1 MLISVVIPVYNTSS
15 YLARCIDSIF
25 EQDLKDV
32 ELIFIDDH
40 STDNSFEVLNQ
51 CLKGRVSE
59 NLTIVKNPK
68 NLGSGE
74 TRNKGISLAK
84 GDYVIFVDSDDYV
97 TSDYFLVLKN
107 AIESR
112 PDIVV
117 FDMTEIWSNKM
128 VLKHVDLPDSPLES
142 VEHLLLNKMHN
153 SLCNKMFKRS
163 MFLKHD
169 IRITKGLS
177 MFEDKSICFKLFYY
191 AKSQLY
197 IDKSLYF
204 YDRSREN
211 SLTKVFKE
219 SNIQASVIVA
229 KVIDDFF
236 KDKEV
241 SGLGTGQLPDKE
253 GQMYHCEV
261 DDFYLIPTAEV
272 PVTNIYRDVILPG
285 DSLPKKN
292 CAYSAC
298 FRREAGSYGKDV
310 RGLNRLHQFDKVEIV
325 RIEKPENSY
334 AALEEMKDHVQG
346 LLDKLGLPWHIL
358 RLCGGDMSFTSAITF
373 DFEVWSGAQERWLEV
388 SSVSNFETY
397 QANRLKCR
405 YRGDDKKTHL
415 CHTLNGSA
423 LALPRI
429 MAALLENN
437 QTPEGIKVPEVL
449 QKYTGFDIID

>member
-32 ELIFIDDH
+32 ELIFIDDY

-51 CLKGRVSE
+51 CLKGRVCE
-59 NLTIVKNPK
+59 NLTIEKNPK

-97 TSDYFLVLKN
+97 TSDYFQVLKN

-117 FDMTEIWSNKM
+117 FDMTEIWSNKT

-142 VEHLLLNKMHN
+142 VELLLLNKMHN

-241 SGLGTGQLPDKE
+241 SD
-253 GQMYHCEV
+253 
-261 DDFYLIPTAEV
+261 
-272 PVTNIYRDVILPG
+272 NIH
-285 DSLPKKN
+285 N
-292 CAYSAC
+292 
-298 FRREAGSYGKDV
+298 
-310 RGLNRLHQFDKVEIV
+310 
-325 RIEKPENSY
+325 
-334 AALEEMKDHVQG
+334 
-346 LLDKLGLPWHIL
+346 
-358 RLCGGDMSFTSAITF
+358 AI
-373 DFEVWSGAQERWLEV
+373 
-388 SSVSNFETY
+388 
-397 QANRLKCR
+397 QANKVHVLGYIALYCGRTSRSKYAKELGKLSFSAFSQKCKMPIHYRIASFAVNYKLYPILFVIRRL
-405 YRGDDKKTHL
+405 YFL
-415 CHTLNGSA
+415 C
-423 LALPRI
+423 
-429 MAALLENN
+429 
-437 QTPEGIKVPEVL
+437 K
-449 QKYTGFDIID
+449 

>member
-32 ELIFIDDH
+32 ELIFIDDY

-51 CLKGRVSE
+51 CLKGRVSA

-97 TSDYFLVLKN
+97 TSDYFQVLKN

-117 FDMTEIWSNKM
+117 FDMTEIWSNKT
-128 VLKHVDLPDSPLES
+128 VLNHVDLPDSPLES
-142 VEHLLLNKMHN
+142 VELLLLNKMHN

-241 SGLGTGQLPDKE
+241 SD
-253 GQMYHCEV
+253 
-261 DDFYLIPTAEV
+261 
-272 PVTNIYRDVILPG
+272 NIH
-285 DSLPKKN
+285 N
-292 CAYSAC
+292 
-298 FRREAGSYGKDV
+298 
-310 RGLNRLHQFDKVEIV
+310 
-325 RIEKPENSY
+325 
-334 AALEEMKDHVQG
+334 
-346 LLDKLGLPWHIL
+346 
-358 RLCGGDMSFTSAITF
+358 AI
-373 DFEVWSGAQERWLEV
+373 
-388 SSVSNFETY
+388 
-397 QANRLKCR
+397 QANKVHVLGYIALYCGRTSRSKYAKELGKLSFSAFSQKCKMPIHYRIASFAVNYKLYPILFVIRRL
-405 YRGDDKKTHL
+405 YFL
-415 CHTLNGSA
+415 C
-423 LALPRI
+423 
-429 MAALLENN
+429 
-437 QTPEGIKVPEVL
+437 K
-449 QKYTGFDIID
+449 

>member
-32 ELIFIDDH
+32 ELIFIDDY

-51 CLKGRVSE
+51 CLKGRESE
-59 NLTIVKNPK
+59 NITALKNPK

-97 TSDYFLVLKN
+97 TSDYFQVLKN

-117 FDMTEIWSNKM
+117 FDMTEIWSNKT

-142 VEHLLLNKMHN
+142 VELLLLNKMHN

-163 MFLKHD
+163 MFLQHD

-211 SLTKVFKE
+211 SLTKEFKE

-241 SGLGTGQLPDKE
+241 SD
-253 GQMYHCEV
+253 
-261 DDFYLIPTAEV
+261 
-272 PVTNIYRDVILPG
+272 NIH
-285 DSLPKKN
+285 N
-292 CAYSAC
+292 
-298 FRREAGSYGKDV
+298 
-310 RGLNRLHQFDKVEIV
+310 
-325 RIEKPENSY
+325 
-334 AALEEMKDHVQG
+334 
-346 LLDKLGLPWHIL
+346 
-358 RLCGGDMSFTSAITF
+358 AI
-373 DFEVWSGAQERWLEV
+373 
-388 SSVSNFETY
+388 
-397 QANRLKCR
+397 QANKVHVLGYIGLYCVRTTRSKYAKELGKLSFSAFSQICKMPIHYRIASFAVNYKLYPILFVIRRL
-405 YRGDDKKTHL
+405 YFL
-415 CHTLNGSA
+415 C
-423 LALPRI
+423 
-429 MAALLENN
+429 
-437 QTPEGIKVPEVL
+437 K
-449 QKYTGFDIID
+449 

>member
-1 MLISVVIPVYNTSS
+1 MLISVVIPIYNTSS

-32 ELIFIDDH
+32 ELIFIDDY

-51 CLKGRVSE
+51 CLKGRVNE

-68 NLGSGE
+68 NSGSGE

-107 AIESR
+107 AIKSR

-117 FDMTEIWSNKM
+117 FDMTEIWSNKT

-142 VEHLLLNKMHN
+142 VELLLLNKMHN

-241 SGLGTGQLPDKE
+241 SD
-253 GQMYHCEV
+253 
-261 DDFYLIPTAEV
+261 
-272 PVTNIYRDVILPG
+272 NIH
-285 DSLPKKN
+285 N
-292 CAYSAC
+292 
-298 FRREAGSYGKDV
+298 
-310 RGLNRLHQFDKVEIV
+310 
-325 RIEKPENSY
+325 
-334 AALEEMKDHVQG
+334 
-346 LLDKLGLPWHIL
+346 
-358 RLCGGDMSFTSAITF
+358 AI
-373 DFEVWSGAQERWLEV
+373 
-388 SSVSNFETY
+388 
-397 QANRLKCR
+397 QANKVHVLGYIGLYCCKTTRSKYAKELGKLSFSAFSQKCKMPIHYRIASFAVNYKLYPILFVIRRL
-405 YRGDDKKTHL
+405 YFL
-415 CHTLNGSA
+415 C
-423 LALPRI
+423 
-429 MAALLENN
+429 
-437 QTPEGIKVPEVL
+437 K
-449 QKYTGFDIID
+449 

>member
-32 ELIFIDDH
+32 ELIFIDDC

-51 CLKGRVSE
+51 CLKGRESE

-97 TSDYFLVLKN
+97 TSKYFQVLKN

-117 FDMTEIWSNKM
+117 FDMTEIWSNKT

-142 VEHLLLNKMHN
+142 VELLLLNKMHN

-241 SGLGTGQLPDKE
+241 SD
-253 GQMYHCEV
+253 
-261 DDFYLIPTAEV
+261 
-272 PVTNIYRDVILPG
+272 NIH
-285 DSLPKKN
+285 N
-292 CAYSAC
+292 
-298 FRREAGSYGKDV
+298 
-310 RGLNRLHQFDKVEIV
+310 
-325 RIEKPENSY
+325 
-334 AALEEMKDHVQG
+334 
-346 LLDKLGLPWHIL
+346 
-358 RLCGGDMSFTSAITF
+358 AI
-373 DFEVWSGAQERWLEV
+373 
-388 SSVSNFETY
+388 
-397 QANRLKCR
+397 QANKVHVLGYIGLYCSRTTRSKYAKELGKLSFSAFSQKCKMPIHYRIASFAVNYKLYPILFVIRRL
-405 YRGDDKKTHL
+405 YFL
-415 CHTLNGSA
+415 C
-423 LALPRI
+423 
-429 MAALLENN
+429 
-437 QTPEGIKVPEVL
+437 K
-449 QKYTGFDIID
+449 

>member
-32 ELIFIDDH
+32 ELIFIDDY
-40 STDNSFEVLNQ
+40 SADNSFEVLNQ
-51 CLKGRVSE
+51 CLKGRESE

-97 TSDYFLVLKN
+97 TSDYFQVLKN

-117 FDMTEIWSNKM
+117 FDMTEIWSNKT

-142 VEHLLLNKMHN
+142 VELLLLNKMHN

-241 SGLGTGQLPDKE
+241 SD
-253 GQMYHCEV
+253 
-261 DDFYLIPTAEV
+261 
-272 PVTNIYRDVILPG
+272 NIH
-285 DSLPKKN
+285 N
-292 CAYSAC
+292 
-298 FRREAGSYGKDV
+298 
-310 RGLNRLHQFDKVEIV
+310 
-325 RIEKPENSY
+325 
-334 AALEEMKDHVQG
+334 
-346 LLDKLGLPWHIL
+346 
-358 RLCGGDMSFTSAITF
+358 AI
-373 DFEVWSGAQERWLEV
+373 
-388 SSVSNFETY
+388 
-397 QANRLKCR
+397 QANKVHVLGYIGLYCVRTTRSKYAKELGKLSFSAFSQKCKMPIHYRIASFAVNYKLYPILFVIRRL
-405 YRGDDKKTHL
+405 YFL
-415 CHTLNGSA
+415 C
-423 LALPRI
+423 
-429 MAALLENN
+429 
-437 QTPEGIKVPEVL
+437 K
-449 QKYTGFDIID
+449 

>member
-1 MLISVVIPVYNTSS
+1 MLISVVIPIYNTSS

-32 ELIFIDDH
+32 ELIFIDDY

-51 CLKGRVSE
+51 CLKGRVNE

-97 TSDYFLVLKN
+97 TSDYFQVLKN

-117 FDMTEIWSNKM
+117 FDMTEIWSNKT

-142 VEHLLLNKMHN
+142 VELLLLNKMHN

-236 KDKEV
+236 KYKEV
-241 SGLGTGQLPDKE
+241 SD
-253 GQMYHCEV
+253 
-261 DDFYLIPTAEV
+261 
-272 PVTNIYRDVILPG
+272 NIH
-285 DSLPKKN
+285 N
-292 CAYSAC
+292 
-298 FRREAGSYGKDV
+298 
-310 RGLNRLHQFDKVEIV
+310 
-325 RIEKPENSY
+325 
-334 AALEEMKDHVQG
+334 
-346 LLDKLGLPWHIL
+346 
-358 RLCGGDMSFTSAITF
+358 AI
-373 DFEVWSGAQERWLEV
+373 
-388 SSVSNFETY
+388 
-397 QANRLKCR
+397 QANKVHVLGYIGLYCCRTTRSKYAKELGKLSFSAFSQKCKMPIHYRIASFAVNYKLYPILFVIRRL
-405 YRGDDKKTHL
+405 YFL
-415 CHTLNGSA
+415 C
-423 LALPRI
+423 
-429 MAALLENN
+429 
-437 QTPEGIKVPEVL
+437 K
-449 QKYTGFDIID
+449 

>member
-32 ELIFIDDH
+32 ELIFIDDC

-51 CLKGRVSE
+51 CLKGRESE
-59 NLTIVKNPK
+59 NITVIKNPK

-74 TRNKGISLAK
+74 TRNKGISLAQ

-117 FDMTEIWSNKM
+117 FDMTEIWSNKT
-128 VLKHVDLPDSPLES
+128 VLKHVDLPNSPLES
-142 VEHLLLNKMHN
+142 VELLLLNKMHN

-241 SGLGTGQLPDKE
+241 SD
-253 GQMYHCEV
+253 
-261 DDFYLIPTAEV
+261 
-272 PVTNIYRDVILPG
+272 NIH
-285 DSLPKKN
+285 N
-292 CAYSAC
+292 
-298 FRREAGSYGKDV
+298 
-310 RGLNRLHQFDKVEIV
+310 
-325 RIEKPENSY
+325 
-334 AALEEMKDHVQG
+334 
-346 LLDKLGLPWHIL
+346 
-358 RLCGGDMSFTSAITF
+358 AI
-373 DFEVWSGAQERWLEV
+373 
-388 SSVSNFETY
+388 
-397 QANRLKCR
+397 QANKVHVLGYIGLYCGRITRSKYAKELGKLSFSAFSQKCKMPIHYRIASFAVNYKLYPILFVIRRL
-405 YRGDDKKTHL
+405 YFL
-415 CHTLNGSA
+415 C
-423 LALPRI
+423 
-429 MAALLENN
+429 
-437 QTPEGIKVPEVL
+437 K
-449 QKYTGFDIID
+449 

>member
-32 ELIFIDDH
+32 ELIFIDDY

-97 TSDYFLVLKN
+97 TSDYFQVLKN

-117 FDMTEIWSNKM
+117 FDMTEIWSNKT
-128 VLKHVDLPDSPLES
+128 VLKHVNLPDSPLES
-142 VEHLLLNKMHN
+142 VELLLLNKMHN

-163 MFLKHD
+163 MFLQHD

-241 SGLGTGQLPDKE
+241 SD
-253 GQMYHCEV
+253 
-261 DDFYLIPTAEV
+261 
-272 PVTNIYRDVILPG
+272 NIH
-285 DSLPKKN
+285 N
-292 CAYSAC
+292 
-298 FRREAGSYGKDV
+298 
-310 RGLNRLHQFDKVEIV
+310 
-325 RIEKPENSY
+325 
-334 AALEEMKDHVQG
+334 
-346 LLDKLGLPWHIL
+346 
-358 RLCGGDMSFTSAITF
+358 AI
-373 DFEVWSGAQERWLEV
+373 
-388 SSVSNFETY
+388 
-397 QANRLKCR
+397 QANKVHVLGYIGLYCGRTTRSKNAKELGKLPFSAFSQKCKMPIHYRIASLAVNYKLYPILFVIRRL
-405 YRGDDKKTHL
+405 YFL
-415 CHTLNGSA
+415 C
-423 LALPRI
+423 
-429 MAALLENN
+429 
-437 QTPEGIKVPEVL
+437 K
-449 QKYTGFDIID
+449 

>member
-1 MLISVVIPVYNTSS
+1 MQISVVIPVYNTSS

-32 ELIFIDDH
+32 ELIFIDDY

-51 CLKGRVSE
+51 CLKGRESE

-97 TSDYFLVLKN
+97 TSDYFQVLKN

-117 FDMTEIWSNKM
+117 FDMTEIWSNKT
-128 VLKHVDLPDSPLES
+128 VLKHVNLPDSPLES
-142 VEHLLLNKMHN
+142 VELLLLNKMHN

-241 SGLGTGQLPDKE
+241 SDNIHNAIQANKVHVLGYIGLYCGRTTRSK
-253 GQMYHCEV
+253 
-261 DDFYLIPTAEV
+261 
-272 PVTNIYRDVILPG
+272 
-285 DSLPKKN
+285 
-292 CAYSAC
+292 
-298 FRREAGSYGKDV
+298 
-310 RGLNRLHQFDKVEIV
+310 
-325 RIEKPENSY
+325 Y
-334 AALEEMKDHVQG
+334 AK
-346 LLDKLGLPWHIL
+346 KLGKLSFSAFSQKCKMPIHYRIASFAVNYKLYPIL
-358 RLCGGDMSFTSAITF
+358 FVIRRLYF
-373 DFEVWSGAQERWLEV
+373 
-388 SSVSNFETY
+388 
-397 QANRLKCR
+397 
-405 YRGDDKKTHL
+405 L
-415 CHTLNGSA
+415 C
-423 LALPRI
+423 
-429 MAALLENN
+429 
-437 QTPEGIKVPEVL
+437 K
-449 QKYTGFDIID
+449 

>member
-32 ELIFIDDH
+32 ELIFIDDC

-51 CLKGRVSE
+51 CLKGRESE

-97 TSDYFLVLKN
+97 TSDYFQVLKN

-142 VEHLLLNKMHN
+142 VELLLLNKMHN

-163 MFLKHD
+163 MFLKHG

-241 SGLGTGQLPDKE
+241 SD
-253 GQMYHCEV
+253 
-261 DDFYLIPTAEV
+261 
-272 PVTNIYRDVILPG
+272 NIH
-285 DSLPKKN
+285 N
-292 CAYSAC
+292 
-298 FRREAGSYGKDV
+298 
-310 RGLNRLHQFDKVEIV
+310 
-325 RIEKPENSY
+325 
-334 AALEEMKDHVQG
+334 
-346 LLDKLGLPWHIL
+346 
-358 RLCGGDMSFTSAITF
+358 AI
-373 DFEVWSGAQERWLEV
+373 
-388 SSVSNFETY
+388 
-397 QANRLKCR
+397 QANKVHVLGYIALYCGRTSRSKYAKELGKLSFSAFSQKCKMPIHYRIASFAVNYKLYPILFVIRRL
-405 YRGDDKKTHL
+405 YFL
-415 CHTLNGSA
+415 C
-423 LALPRI
+423 
-429 MAALLENN
+429 
-437 QTPEGIKVPEVL
+437 K
-449 QKYTGFDIID
+449 

>member
-32 ELIFIDDH
+32 ELIFIDDC

-97 TSDYFLVLKN
+97 TSDYFPVLKN

-117 FDMTEIWSNKM
+117 FDMTEIWSNKTL
-128 VLKHVDLPDSPLES
+128 LKHVDLPDSPLDS
-142 VEHLLLNKMHN
+142 VEFLLLNKMHN

-163 MFLKHD
+163 MFLKHG

-241 SGLGTGQLPDKE
+241 SD
-253 GQMYHCEV
+253 
-261 DDFYLIPTAEV
+261 
-272 PVTNIYRDVILPG
+272 NIH
-285 DSLPKKN
+285 N
-292 CAYSAC
+292 
-298 FRREAGSYGKDV
+298 
-310 RGLNRLHQFDKVEIV
+310 
-325 RIEKPENSY
+325 
-334 AALEEMKDHVQG
+334 
-346 LLDKLGLPWHIL
+346 
-358 RLCGGDMSFTSAITF
+358 AI
-373 DFEVWSGAQERWLEV
+373 
-388 SSVSNFETY
+388 
-397 QANRLKCR
+397 QANKVHVLGYIGLYCVRTTRSKYAKELGKLSFSAFSQNCKMPIHYRIASFAVNYKLYPILFVIRRL
-405 YRGDDKKTHL
+405 YFL
-415 CHTLNGSA
+415 C
-423 LALPRI
+423 
-429 MAALLENN
+429 
-437 QTPEGIKVPEVL
+437 K
-449 QKYTGFDIID
+449 

>member
-32 ELIFIDDH
+32 ELIFIDDC

-51 CLKGRVSE
+51 CLKGRESE

-97 TSDYFLVLKN
+97 TSDYFQVLKN

-117 FDMTEIWSNKM
+117 FDMTEIWTHKT

-142 VEHLLLNKMHN
+142 VELLLLNKMHN

-191 AKSQLY
+191 AKSQLF
-197 IDKSLYF
+197 INKSLYF

-241 SGLGTGQLPDKE
+241 SD
-253 GQMYHCEV
+253 
-261 DDFYLIPTAEV
+261 
-272 PVTNIYRDVILPG
+272 NIH
-285 DSLPKKN
+285 N
-292 CAYSAC
+292 
-298 FRREAGSYGKDV
+298 
-310 RGLNRLHQFDKVEIV
+310 
-325 RIEKPENSY
+325 
-334 AALEEMKDHVQG
+334 
-346 LLDKLGLPWHIL
+346 
-358 RLCGGDMSFTSAITF
+358 AI
-373 DFEVWSGAQERWLEV
+373 
-388 SSVSNFETY
+388 
-397 QANRLKCR
+397 QANKVHVLGYIGLYCGRTTRSKYAKELGKLSFSAFSQKCKMPIHYRIASFAVNYKLYPILFVIRRL
-405 YRGDDKKTHL
+405 YFL
-415 CHTLNGSA
+415 C
-423 LALPRI
+423 
-429 MAALLENN
+429 
-437 QTPEGIKVPEVL
+437 K
-449 QKYTGFDIID
+449 

>member
-32 ELIFIDDH
+32 ELIFIDDC

-51 CLKGRVSE
+51 CLKGRESE

-97 TSDYFLVLKN
+97 TSDYFQVLKN

-117 FDMTEIWSNKM
+117 FDMTEIWSNKT

-142 VEHLLLNKMHN
+142 VELLLLNKMHN

-191 AKSQLY
+191 AKSQLF
-197 IDKSLYF
+197 INKSLYF

-241 SGLGTGQLPDKE
+241 SDNIHNAIQANKVHVLGYIGLYCARTTRSKYAKELGTLSFSAFSQKCKMPI
-253 GQMYHCEV
+253 H
-261 DDFYLIPTAEV
+261 
-272 PVTNIYRDVILPG
+272 YRIASFAVNYKLYPILFVI
-285 DSLPKKN
+285 
-292 CAYSAC
+292 
-298 FRREAGSYGKDV
+298 RRLY
-310 RGLNRLHQFDKVEIV
+310 F
-325 RIEKPENSY
+325 
-334 AALEEMKDHVQG
+334 
-346 LLDKLGLPWHIL
+346 
-358 RLCGGDMSFTSAITF
+358 LC
-373 DFEVWSGAQERWLEV
+373 
-388 SSVSNFETY
+388 
-397 QANRLKCR
+397 K
-405 YRGDDKKTHL
+405 
-415 CHTLNGSA
+415 
-423 LALPRI
+423 
-429 MAALLENN
+429 
-437 QTPEGIKVPEVL
+437 
-449 QKYTGFDIID
+449 

>member
-25 EQDLKDV
+25 EQELKDV
-32 ELIFIDDH
+32 ELIFIDDC

-51 CLKGRVSE
+51 CLKERGCE
-59 NLTIVKNPK
+59 NITVVKNPK

-74 TRNKGISLAK
+74 TRNNGISLAK

-97 TSDYFLVLKN
+97 TPDYFQVLKN

-117 FDMTEIWSNKM
+117 FDMTEIWSNKT
-128 VLKHVDLPDSPLES
+128 VLKHVDLPNTTLES

-163 MFLKHD
+163 MFLEHD
-169 IRITKGLS
+169 IHITKGLS

-211 SLTKVFKE
+211 SLTKEFKE

-241 SGLGTGQLPDKE
+241 SD
-253 GQMYHCEV
+253 
-261 DDFYLIPTAEV
+261 
-272 PVTNIYRDVILPG
+272 NIH
-285 DSLPKKN
+285 N
-292 CAYSAC
+292 
-298 FRREAGSYGKDV
+298 
-310 RGLNRLHQFDKVEIV
+310 
-325 RIEKPENSY
+325 
-334 AALEEMKDHVQG
+334 
-346 LLDKLGLPWHIL
+346 
-358 RLCGGDMSFTSAITF
+358 AI
-373 DFEVWSGAQERWLEV
+373 
-388 SSVSNFETY
+388 
-397 QANRLKCR
+397 QANKVHVLGYIGLYCVRTTRSKYAKELGKLSFSAFSQKCKMPIHYRIASFAVNYKLYPILFVIRRL
-405 YRGDDKKTHL
+405 YFL
-415 CHTLNGSA
+415 C
-423 LALPRI
+423 
-429 MAALLENN
+429 
-437 QTPEGIKVPEVL
+437 K
-449 QKYTGFDIID
+449 

>member
-32 ELIFIDDH
+32 ELIFIDDC

-51 CLKGRVSE
+51 CLKGRESE

-97 TSDYFLVLKN
+97 TSDYFQVLKN

-117 FDMTEIWSNKM
+117 FDMTEIWSNKT

-142 VEHLLLNKMHN
+142 VELLLLNKMHN

-163 MFLKHD
+163 MFLKHG

-241 SGLGTGQLPDKE
+241 TD
-253 GQMYHCEV
+253 
-261 DDFYLIPTAEV
+261 
-272 PVTNIYRDVILPG
+272 NIH
-285 DSLPKKN
+285 N
-292 CAYSAC
+292 
-298 FRREAGSYGKDV
+298 
-310 RGLNRLHQFDKVEIV
+310 
-325 RIEKPENSY
+325 
-334 AALEEMKDHVQG
+334 
-346 LLDKLGLPWHIL
+346 
-358 RLCGGDMSFTSAITF
+358 AI
-373 DFEVWSGAQERWLEV
+373 
-388 SSVSNFETY
+388 
-397 QANRLKCR
+397 QANKAHVLGYIGLCCGRTTRSKYAKELGKLSFSAFSQKCKMPIHYRIASFAVNYKLYPILFVIRRL
-405 YRGDDKKTHL
+405 YFL
-415 CHTLNGSA
+415 C
-423 LALPRI
+423 
-429 MAALLENN
+429 
-437 QTPEGIKVPEVL
+437 K
-449 QKYTGFDIID
+449 

>member
-32 ELIFIDDH
+32 ELIFIDDC

-51 CLKGRVSE
+51 CLKGRESE

-97 TSDYFLVLKN
+97 TSKYFQILKN

-117 FDMTEIWSNKM
+117 FDMTEIWTNKT

-142 VEHLLLNKMHN
+142 VELLLLNKMHN

-191 AKSQLY
+191 AKSQLF
-197 IDKSLYF
+197 INKSLYF

-241 SGLGTGQLPDKE
+241 SD
-253 GQMYHCEV
+253 
-261 DDFYLIPTAEV
+261 
-272 PVTNIYRDVILPG
+272 NIH
-285 DSLPKKN
+285 N
-292 CAYSAC
+292 
-298 FRREAGSYGKDV
+298 
-310 RGLNRLHQFDKVEIV
+310 
-325 RIEKPENSY
+325 
-334 AALEEMKDHVQG
+334 
-346 LLDKLGLPWHIL
+346 
-358 RLCGGDMSFTSAITF
+358 AI
-373 DFEVWSGAQERWLEV
+373 
-388 SSVSNFETY
+388 
-397 QANRLKCR
+397 QANKVHVLGYIGLYCGRTTRSKYANELGKLSFSAFSQKCKMPIHYRIASFAVNYKLYPILFVIRRL
-405 YRGDDKKTHL
+405 YFL
-415 CHTLNGSA
+415 C
-423 LALPRI
+423 
-429 MAALLENN
+429 
-437 QTPEGIKVPEVL
+437 K
-449 QKYTGFDIID
+449 

>member
-32 ELIFIDDH
+32 ELIFIDDC

-51 CLKGRVSE
+51 CLKGRESE

-97 TSDYFLVLKN
+97 TSDYFQVLKN

-117 FDMTEIWSNKM
+117 FDMTEIWTNKT

-142 VEHLLLNKMHN
+142 VELLLLNKMHN

-191 AKSQLY
+191 AKSQLF
-197 IDKSLYF
+197 INKSLYF

-241 SGLGTGQLPDKE
+241 SD
-253 GQMYHCEV
+253 
-261 DDFYLIPTAEV
+261 
-272 PVTNIYRDVILPG
+272 NIH
-285 DSLPKKN
+285 N
-292 CAYSAC
+292 
-298 FRREAGSYGKDV
+298 
-310 RGLNRLHQFDKVEIV
+310 
-325 RIEKPENSY
+325 
-334 AALEEMKDHVQG
+334 
-346 LLDKLGLPWHIL
+346 
-358 RLCGGDMSFTSAITF
+358 AI
-373 DFEVWSGAQERWLEV
+373 
-388 SSVSNFETY
+388 
-397 QANRLKCR
+397 QANKVHVLGYIGLYCGRTTRSKYANELGKLSFSAFSQKCKMPIHYRIASFAVNYKLYPILFVIRRL
-405 YRGDDKKTHL
+405 YFL
-415 CHTLNGSA
+415 C
-423 LALPRI
+423 
-429 MAALLENN
+429 
-437 QTPEGIKVPEVL
+437 K
-449 QKYTGFDIID
+449 

>member
-32 ELIFIDDH
+32 ELIFIDDC

-117 FDMTEIWSNKM
+117 FDMTEIWSNKT

-142 VEHLLLNKMHN
+142 VELLLLNKMHN

-241 SGLGTGQLPDKE
+241 SD
-253 GQMYHCEV
+253 
-261 DDFYLIPTAEV
+261 
-272 PVTNIYRDVILPG
+272 NIH
-285 DSLPKKN
+285 N
-292 CAYSAC
+292 
-298 FRREAGSYGKDV
+298 
-310 RGLNRLHQFDKVEIV
+310 
-325 RIEKPENSY
+325 
-334 AALEEMKDHVQG
+334 
-346 LLDKLGLPWHIL
+346 
-358 RLCGGDMSFTSAITF
+358 AI
-373 DFEVWSGAQERWLEV
+373 
-388 SSVSNFETY
+388 
-397 QANRLKCR
+397 QANKVHVLGYIGLYCSRTTRSKYAKELGKLSFSAFSQKCKMPIHYRIASFAVNYKLYPILFVIRRL
-405 YRGDDKKTHL
+405 YFL
-415 CHTLNGSA
+415 C
-423 LALPRI
+423 
-429 MAALLENN
+429 
-437 QTPEGIKVPEVL
+437 K
-449 QKYTGFDIID
+449 

>member
-32 ELIFIDDH
+32 ELIFIDDY

-51 CLKGRVSE
+51 CLKGRESESE
-59 NLTIVKNPK
+59 NLTIEKNPK

-97 TSDYFLVLKN
+97 TSDYFQVLKK

-117 FDMTEIWSNKM
+117 FDMTEIWSNKT

-142 VEHLLLNKMHN
+142 VELLLLNKMHN

-169 IRITKGLS
+169 IRITEGLS

-236 KDKEV
+236 NDKEV
-241 SGLGTGQLPDKE
+241 SD
-253 GQMYHCEV
+253 
-261 DDFYLIPTAEV
+261 
-272 PVTNIYRDVILPG
+272 NIH
-285 DSLPKKN
+285 N
-292 CAYSAC
+292 
-298 FRREAGSYGKDV
+298 
-310 RGLNRLHQFDKVEIV
+310 
-325 RIEKPENSY
+325 
-334 AALEEMKDHVQG
+334 
-346 LLDKLGLPWHIL
+346 
-358 RLCGGDMSFTSAITF
+358 AI
-373 DFEVWSGAQERWLEV
+373 
-388 SSVSNFETY
+388 
-397 QANRLKCR
+397 QANKVHVLGYIGLYCDRTTRSKYAKELGKLSFSAFSQKCKMPIHYRIASFAVNYKLYPILFVIRRL
-405 YRGDDKKTHL
+405 YFL
-415 CHTLNGSA
+415 C
-423 LALPRI
+423 
-429 MAALLENN
+429 
-437 QTPEGIKVPEVL
+437 K
-449 QKYTGFDIID
+449 

>member
-32 ELIFIDDH
+32 ELIFIDDY
-40 STDNSFEVLNQ
+40 STDNSLEVLNQ

-117 FDMTEIWSNKM
+117 FDMTEIWSNKT

-142 VEHLLLNKMHN
+142 VELLLLNKMHN

-163 MFLKHD
+163 MFLKHG

-241 SGLGTGQLPDKE
+241 SD
-253 GQMYHCEV
+253 
-261 DDFYLIPTAEV
+261 
-272 PVTNIYRDVILPG
+272 NIH
-285 DSLPKKN
+285 N
-292 CAYSAC
+292 
-298 FRREAGSYGKDV
+298 
-310 RGLNRLHQFDKVEIV
+310 
-325 RIEKPENSY
+325 
-334 AALEEMKDHVQG
+334 
-346 LLDKLGLPWHIL
+346 
-358 RLCGGDMSFTSAITF
+358 AI
-373 DFEVWSGAQERWLEV
+373 
-388 SSVSNFETY
+388 
-397 QANRLKCR
+397 QANKVHVLGYIGLYCGRTARIKYAKELGKLSFSAFSQKCKMPIHYRIASFAVNYKLYPILFVIRRL
-405 YRGDDKKTHL
+405 YFL
-415 CHTLNGSA
+415 C
-423 LALPRI
+423 
-429 MAALLENN
+429 
-437 QTPEGIKVPEVL
+437 K
-449 QKYTGFDIID
+449 

>member
-1 MLISVVIPVYNTSS
+1 MLISVVIPIYNTSS
-15 YLARCIDSIF
+15 YLVRCIDSIF

-32 ELIFIDDH
+32 ELIFIDDY

-51 CLKGRVSE
+51 CLKGRVCE
-59 NLTIVKNPK
+59 NLTIEKNPK

-97 TSDYFLVLKN
+97 TSDYFQVLKN
-107 AIESR
+107 ATESR

-117 FDMTEIWSNKM
+117 FDMTEIWSNKT

-142 VEHLLLNKMHN
+142 VELLLLNKMHN

-236 KDKEV
+236 NDKEV
-241 SGLGTGQLPDKE
+241 SD
-253 GQMYHCEV
+253 
-261 DDFYLIPTAEV
+261 
-272 PVTNIYRDVILPG
+272 NIH
-285 DSLPKKN
+285 N
-292 CAYSAC
+292 
-298 FRREAGSYGKDV
+298 
-310 RGLNRLHQFDKVEIV
+310 
-325 RIEKPENSY
+325 
-334 AALEEMKDHVQG
+334 
-346 LLDKLGLPWHIL
+346 
-358 RLCGGDMSFTSAITF
+358 AI
-373 DFEVWSGAQERWLEV
+373 
-388 SSVSNFETY
+388 
-397 QANRLKCR
+397 QANKVHVLGYIGLYCSRTTRSKYAKELGKLSFSVFSQKCKMPIHYRIASFAVNYKLYPILFVIRRL
-405 YRGDDKKTHL
+405 YFL
-415 CHTLNGSA
+415 C
-423 LALPRI
+423 
-429 MAALLENN
+429 
-437 QTPEGIKVPEVL
+437 K
-449 QKYTGFDIID
+449 

>member
-32 ELIFIDDH
+32 ELIFIDDY

-97 TSDYFLVLKN
+97 TSDYFQVLKN

-117 FDMTEIWSNKM
+117 FDMTEIWSNKA

-142 VEHLLLNKMHN
+142 VELLLLNKMHN

-241 SGLGTGQLPDKE
+241 SD
-253 GQMYHCEV
+253 
-261 DDFYLIPTAEV
+261 
-272 PVTNIYRDVILPG
+272 NIH
-285 DSLPKKN
+285 N
-292 CAYSAC
+292 
-298 FRREAGSYGKDV
+298 
-310 RGLNRLHQFDKVEIV
+310 
-325 RIEKPENSY
+325 
-334 AALEEMKDHVQG
+334 
-346 LLDKLGLPWHIL
+346 
-358 RLCGGDMSFTSAITF
+358 AI
-373 DFEVWSGAQERWLEV
+373 
-388 SSVSNFETY
+388 
-397 QANRLKCR
+397 QANKVHVLGYIALYCGRTTRSKYAKELGKLSFSAFSQKCKMPIHYRIASFAVNYKLYPILFVIRRL
-405 YRGDDKKTHL
+405 YFL
-415 CHTLNGSA
+415 C
-423 LALPRI
+423 
-429 MAALLENN
+429 
-437 QTPEGIKVPEVL
+437 K
-449 QKYTGFDIID
+449 

>member
-32 ELIFIDDH
+32 ELIFIDDY

-51 CLKGRVSE
+51 CLKGRESE

-97 TSDYFLVLKN
+97 TSDYFQVLKN

-117 FDMTEIWSNKM
+117 FDMTEIWSNKT

-142 VEHLLLNKMHN
+142 VELLLLNKMHN

-211 SLTKVFKE
+211 SLTKEFKE
-219 SNIQASVIVA
+219 SNLQASVIVA

-241 SGLGTGQLPDKE
+241 SD
-253 GQMYHCEV
+253 
-261 DDFYLIPTAEV
+261 
-272 PVTNIYRDVILPG
+272 NIH
-285 DSLPKKN
+285 N
-292 CAYSAC
+292 
-298 FRREAGSYGKDV
+298 
-310 RGLNRLHQFDKVEIV
+310 
-325 RIEKPENSY
+325 
-334 AALEEMKDHVQG
+334 
-346 LLDKLGLPWHIL
+346 
-358 RLCGGDMSFTSAITF
+358 AI
-373 DFEVWSGAQERWLEV
+373 
-388 SSVSNFETY
+388 
-397 QANRLKCR
+397 QANKVHVLGYIGLYCVRTTRSKYAKELGKLSFSAFSQKCKMPIHYRIASFAVNYKLYPILFVIRRL
-405 YRGDDKKTHL
+405 YFL
-415 CHTLNGSA
+415 C
-423 LALPRI
+423 
-429 MAALLENN
+429 
-437 QTPEGIKVPEVL
+437 K
-449 QKYTGFDIID
+449 

>member
-32 ELIFIDDH
+32 ELIFIDDC

-51 CLKGRVSE
+51 CLKGRESE

-97 TSDYFLVLKN
+97 TSDYFQVLKN

-117 FDMTEIWSNKM
+117 FDMTEIWTNKT

-142 VEHLLLNKMHN
+142 VELLLLNKMHN

-191 AKSQLY
+191 AKSQLF
-197 IDKSLYF
+197 INKSLYF

-241 SGLGTGQLPDKE
+241 SD
-253 GQMYHCEV
+253 
-261 DDFYLIPTAEV
+261 
-272 PVTNIYRDVILPG
+272 NIH
-285 DSLPKKN
+285 N
-292 CAYSAC
+292 
-298 FRREAGSYGKDV
+298 
-310 RGLNRLHQFDKVEIV
+310 
-325 RIEKPENSY
+325 
-334 AALEEMKDHVQG
+334 
-346 LLDKLGLPWHIL
+346 
-358 RLCGGDMSFTSAITF
+358 AI
-373 DFEVWSGAQERWLEV
+373 
-388 SSVSNFETY
+388 
-397 QANRLKCR
+397 QANKVHVLGYIGLYCGRTTRSKYAEELGKLPFSAFSQKCKMPIYYRIASFAVNYKLYPILFVIRRL
-405 YRGDDKKTHL
+405 YFL
-415 CHTLNGSA
+415 C
-423 LALPRI
+423 
-429 MAALLENN
+429 
-437 QTPEGIKVPEVL
+437 K
-449 QKYTGFDIID
+449 

>member
-32 ELIFIDDH
+32 ELIFIDDC

-51 CLKGRVSE
+51 FLKGRESE

-97 TSDYFLVLKN
+97 TSDYFQVLKN

-117 FDMTEIWSNKM
+117 FDMTEIWTNKT

-142 VEHLLLNKMHN
+142 VELLLLNKMHN

-191 AKSQLY
+191 AKSQLF
-197 IDKSLYF
+197 INKSLYF

-241 SGLGTGQLPDKE
+241 SDNIHNAIQANKVHVLGYIGLYCGRTTRSKYDKE
-253 GQMYHCEV
+253 LGKLSFSAFSQKCKMPIH
-261 DDFYLIPTAEV
+261 
-272 PVTNIYRDVILPG
+272 YRIASFAVNYKLYPILFVI
-285 DSLPKKN
+285 
-292 CAYSAC
+292 
-298 FRREAGSYGKDV
+298 RRLY
-310 RGLNRLHQFDKVEIV
+310 F
-325 RIEKPENSY
+325 
-334 AALEEMKDHVQG
+334 
-346 LLDKLGLPWHIL
+346 
-358 RLCGGDMSFTSAITF
+358 LC
-373 DFEVWSGAQERWLEV
+373 
-388 SSVSNFETY
+388 
-397 QANRLKCR
+397 K
-405 YRGDDKKTHL
+405 
-415 CHTLNGSA
+415 
-423 LALPRI
+423 
-429 MAALLENN
+429 
-437 QTPEGIKVPEVL
+437 
-449 QKYTGFDIID
+449 

>member
-32 ELIFIDDH
+32 ELIFIDDY

-51 CLKGRVSE
+51 CLKGRESE

-97 TSDYFLVLKN
+97 TSDYFQVLKN

-117 FDMTEIWSNKM
+117 FDMTEIWSNKT

-142 VEHLLLNKMHN
+142 VELLLLNKMHN

-211 SLTKVFKE
+211 SLTKEFKE

-241 SGLGTGQLPDKE
+241 SD
-253 GQMYHCEV
+253 
-261 DDFYLIPTAEV
+261 
-272 PVTNIYRDVILPG
+272 NIH
-285 DSLPKKN
+285 N
-292 CAYSAC
+292 
-298 FRREAGSYGKDV
+298 
-310 RGLNRLHQFDKVEIV
+310 
-325 RIEKPENSY
+325 
-334 AALEEMKDHVQG
+334 
-346 LLDKLGLPWHIL
+346 
-358 RLCGGDMSFTSAITF
+358 AI
-373 DFEVWSGAQERWLEV
+373 
-388 SSVSNFETY
+388 
-397 QANRLKCR
+397 QANKVHVLGYIGLYCVRTTRSKYAKELGKLSFSAFSQKCKMPIHYRIASFAVNYKLYPILFVIRRL
-405 YRGDDKKTHL
+405 YFL
-415 CHTLNGSA
+415 C
-423 LALPRI
+423 
-429 MAALLENN
+429 
-437 QTPEGIKVPEVL
+437 K
-449 QKYTGFDIID
+449 

>member
-32 ELIFIDDH
+32 ELIFIDDY

-51 CLKGRVSE
+51 CLKGRESE
-59 NLTIVKNPK
+59 NLTIVKNLK

-97 TSDYFLVLKN
+97 TSDYFQVLKN

-117 FDMTEIWSNKM
+117 FDMTEIWSNKT

-142 VEHLLLNKMHN
+142 VELLLLNKMHN

-211 SLTKVFKE
+211 SLTKEFKE

-241 SGLGTGQLPDKE
+241 SD
-253 GQMYHCEV
+253 
-261 DDFYLIPTAEV
+261 
-272 PVTNIYRDVILPG
+272 NIH
-285 DSLPKKN
+285 N
-292 CAYSAC
+292 
-298 FRREAGSYGKDV
+298 
-310 RGLNRLHQFDKVEIV
+310 
-325 RIEKPENSY
+325 
-334 AALEEMKDHVQG
+334 
-346 LLDKLGLPWHIL
+346 
-358 RLCGGDMSFTSAITF
+358 AI
-373 DFEVWSGAQERWLEV
+373 
-388 SSVSNFETY
+388 
-397 QANRLKCR
+397 QANKVHVLGYIGLYCVRTTRSKYAKELGKLSFSAFSQKCKMPIHYRIASFAVNYKLYPILFVIRRL
-405 YRGDDKKTHL
+405 YFL
-415 CHTLNGSA
+415 C
-423 LALPRI
+423 
-429 MAALLENN
+429 
-437 QTPEGIKVPEVL
+437 K
-449 QKYTGFDIID
+449 

>member
-1 MLISVVIPVYNTSS
+1 MLISVVIPIYNTST

-32 ELIFIDDH
+32 ELIFIDDY

-51 CLKGRVSE
+51 CLKGRESE

-74 TRNKGISLAK
+74 TRNKGISLAQ

-117 FDMTEIWSNKM
+117 FDMTEIWSNKT
-128 VLKHVDLPDSPLES
+128 VLKHVDLPNSPLES
-142 VEHLLLNKMHN
+142 VELLLLNKMHN

-241 SGLGTGQLPDKE
+241 SD
-253 GQMYHCEV
+253 
-261 DDFYLIPTAEV
+261 
-272 PVTNIYRDVILPG
+272 NIH
-285 DSLPKKN
+285 N
-292 CAYSAC
+292 
-298 FRREAGSYGKDV
+298 
-310 RGLNRLHQFDKVEIV
+310 
-325 RIEKPENSY
+325 
-334 AALEEMKDHVQG
+334 
-346 LLDKLGLPWHIL
+346 
-358 RLCGGDMSFTSAITF
+358 AI
-373 DFEVWSGAQERWLEV
+373 
-388 SSVSNFETY
+388 
-397 QANRLKCR
+397 QANKVHVLGYIGLYCGRITRSKYAKELGKLSFSAFSQKCKMPIHYRIASFAVNYKLYPILFVIRRL
-405 YRGDDKKTHL
+405 YFL
-415 CHTLNGSA
+415 C
-423 LALPRI
+423 
-429 MAALLENN
+429 
-437 QTPEGIKVPEVL
+437 K
-449 QKYTGFDIID
+449 